1 MRPMKKGSSGLKI
14 RPETGDPAKK
24 YGGKVMAFSNTSA
37 LNPTKKFLIDS
48 LSKAGREQRAAD
60 ERRFSVI
67 HDKNVSRRRKKWIQ
81 ELEQKVIDTRAEL
94 RARTGAVGVGA
105 AKFVLKKTSR
115 PTALV
120 GTVKVNTN
128 FKIDSSG
135 PFATNE
141 AAEKLWEFVKNEK
154 VKLYHTVPRT
164 RNHSIRHTLEEAE
177 APARRIT
184 VVSPK
189 ERAKV
194 MKRNAAKSL
203 ESRMKVDAISAMEN
217 TADEDVSMRE
227 SMMMDGKKQL
237 ATKDGYEEVKM
248 YASKN
253 KTREDNTLSIQ
264 KNILSE
270 SAVQS
275 RDELYF
281 YEVDIDRS
289 RKKMDMQMSA
299 SEFKGMYGYKPT
311 FPKLKSPKSDVRAM
325 ADNVLYDALP
335 GSTKTT
341 KSAPA
346 AVENGSPGATKN
358 VPVVPTYSGDHDLH
372 IKENKVDAEEDD
384 VTPQQSSPSG
394 HLNVNADASI
404 VTDNDADNMIYSSPL
419 SSSYITRKTPTPPRT
434 RPLSPPSNIKLAN
447 VMSDTLNEDLQYEI
461 KTLKMNVR
469 NDPTVVD
476 GGSSHAKRG
485 MENNLVE
492 NQEDADNVVIEG
504 KGLENVVEDDDVD
517 PLNASNISNDD
528 PMNSSN
534 VSFGTAALE
543 NAMASIIATNDAAY
557 GISPLGN
564 TRKGLPKDQ
573 SLEIDEG
580 NLFDSLQQGKAVPL
594 NPIKADDV
602 RESEVST
609 LNVVDE
615 LRDIDESLSSPFRAK
630 ENNGTIMPVNNA
642 TLETLESEI
651 WREHLE
657 LKKLGLL

>member
-1 MRPMKKGSSGLKI
+1 MKKGSSGLKI

-60 ERRFSVI
+60 ERRFLVI
-67 HDKNVSRRRKKWIQ
+67 HDKKVAQRRKKWIQ

-311 FPKLKSPKSDVRAM
+311 FSNIKSTKSDVRAM
-325 ADNVLYDALP
+325 ADNVLYGALP
-335 GSTKTT
+335 GSTKTK

-346 AVENGSPGATKN
+346 AVENGIVGATKKS
-358 VPVVPTYSGDHDLH
+358 PVVPKHSGDHELRM
-372 IKENKVDAEEDD
+372 KETKVDAEDD
-384 VTPQQSSPSG
+384 ATPQQSSPSG
-394 HLNVNADASI
+394 HLNVNADTSI

-434 RPLSPPSNIKLAN
+434 RPLSPPSNVKLAN

-461 KTLKMNVR
+461 ETLKMNLR
-469 NDPTVVD
+469 NDPTVAD

-485 MENNLVE
+485 MENKLVE
-492 NQEDADNVVIEG
+492 NQENTDNVVIEG
-504 KGLENVVEDDDVD
+504 KGLENGVDDDDDVD
-517 PLNASNISNDD
+517 PLNASNTSSDD

-564 TRKGLPKDQ
+564 SRKGLPKDQ

-594 NPIKADDV
+594 NTIKADDV

-609 LNVVDE
+609 HTVIDE
-615 LRDIDESLSSPFRAK
+615 LRDIDETLSSPFRAK
-630 ENNGTIMPVNNA
+630 ENNGMIMPVNNA